1 VNAFEL
7 DPVKDGINKRKHL
20 LPLDL
25 GIQVFDR
32 DFIEEQ
38 DVRIDYG
45 EARFIALGP
54 VAALADRICVVVYT
68 WRNAKRRLISFRK
81 ANDEEIARYRA
92 SHP

>member
-1 VNAFEL
+1 MQFEL
-7 DPVKDGINKRKHL
+7 DPMKDDANKKKHG

-25 GIQVFDR
+25 GKQVFDA

-38 DVRIDYG
+38 DTRFDYG
-45 EARFIALGP
+45 ETRFVATGP
-54 VAALADRICVVVYT
+54 VAALAGRICVVVYT
-68 WRNAKRRLISFRK
+68 WRNASRRLISFRK